1 MPIYAITAKD
11 GREFEMEGNRQPTLQ
26 EIQAAY
32 ESLTQRTEQLAEVG
46 KTPTG
51 ESSWGKRAL
60 RAVVTANPVSMGAG
74 LGEFLYNAATAPART
89 LTTTETGQAIGKAL
103 GESIPAQSFRE
114 SFPGTAKFLRENWY
128 NSPIPTASEAGKTL
142 GAPGSP
148 MEMQNSI
155 LNKVLGAES
164 NAQTAAGRVGD
175 AAIGALSGGG
185 VQGLLNL
192 PGGIKSA
199 SDALGQIFGGVAA
212 QTAAETTNNPIAA
225 LAAGA
230 IGQKAAS
237 GVGSAA
243 TQAKTRLLPESSL
256 ASPDVLNAAA
266 GKDLSKNL
274 RQEDINALSRIQQN
288 ASYDVSQ
295 DATGKMVPFNP
306 SENNPLGLNAAQ
318 QAESPLV
325 NALVAK
331 VSQSPK
337 SAAIASDEMVA
348 QQAELQKLQD
358 QLVAQTKSPDVKTLE
373 QIGAGIRTNVKAQ
386 IRNLDQRRKQQI
398 SALENYPISRTNDT
412 VGYANAA
419 LSKELQKIDLE
430 AMGVPMP
437 DILTGRINNAG
448 ELAKN
453 MPDIYAL
460 GQSLYKNN
468 ATSAKKALDSYIS
481 AVKSSLPE
489 KAQRSL
495 DEANRLSQ
503 DRTVLSNS
511 KVMQVGDYESA
522 AFPRKEGKP
531 GALFNTSDEG
541 LAAGFFSG
549 KVPAIDDWKF
559 LRDNLGDVA
568 AKNAAESKILFDLSQ
583 ANSIPE
589 LKSAIARYNGLF
601 SAAPE
606 LKDITARYSKGLDNL
621 EVLAQK
627 LNPDKVPL
635 SVDQGGIASR
645 QQIDSGGYLVGGYA
659 GTLVSRLFTG
669 RGPEFQN
676 AVNDRVSAALKG
688 RDPELASKIFAI
700 ASKYK
705 NSGLKGQT
713 LDALKNDFNKLIES
727 TSVTIGSNQD
737 LNLGEK

>member
-1 MPIYAITAKD
+1 MPRYQLTLPDGSQVISEGGDVESAYANHVLAQ
-11 GREFEMEGNRQPTLQ
+11 ENAQRQQ
-26 EIQAAY
+26 QADK
-32 ESLTQRTEQLAEVG
+32 LAEVG

-51 ESSWGKRAL
+51 ESSLGKRAL
-60 RAVVTANPVSMGAG
+60 RAVVTANPLSIGAG
-74 LGEFLYNAATAPART
+74 LGEFGYNAAVYPARKLSEYLGT
-89 LTTTETGQAIGKAL
+89 QA
-103 GESIPAQSFRE
+103 P
-114 SFPGTAKFLRENWY
+114 
-128 NSPIPTASEAGKTL
+128 PTASEAFQSL
-142 GAPGSP
+142 GLSGSP
-148 MEMQNSI
+148 MDIQSN
-155 LNKVLGAES
+155 LLTKALGAES
-164 NAQTAAGRVGD
+164 LAQTPAGRVGD

-243 TQAKTRLLPESSL
+243 TQAKTRLFPESRF
-256 ASPDVLNAAA
+256 ANQDVLNEVA
-266 GKDLSKNL
+266 GKDLSRNL
-274 RQEDINALSRIQQN
+274 RQKDINELNRIQQN

-295 DATGKMVPFNP
+295 DATGKMVPFAP

-358 QLVAQTKSPDVKTLE
+358 QFVAQAKSPDVKTLE

-386 IRNLDQRRKQQI
+386 IDNLDQQRKQQV

-437 DILTGRINNAG
+437 NILTGRINNAG

-481 AVKSSLPE
+481 AVKSSLPK

-522 AFPRKEGKP
+522 AFPREEGKP

-606 LKDITARYSKGLDNL
+606 LKSITAQYSKGLDNL

-635 SVDQGGIASR
+635 SVEESGIASR

-659 GTLVSRLFTG
+659 GTLASRLLTG

-737 LNLGEK
+737 LNSGEK

>member
-51 ESSWGKRAL
+51 ESSLGKRAL
-60 RAVVTANPVSMGAG
+60 RAVVTANPASIGAG
-74 LGEFLYNAATAPART
+74 LGDFAWKAAMYPAT
-89 LTTTETGQAIGKAL
+89 KLSEYL
-103 GESIPAQSFRE
+103 GTRP
-114 SFPGTAKFLRENWY
+114 P
-128 NSPIPTASEAGKTL
+128 PTMSEVYQGL
-142 GAPGSP
+142 GLPGSP
-148 MEMQNSI
+148 MEMQNSA

-164 NAQTAAGRVGD
+164 NAQTAAGRVVD
-175 AAIGALSGGG
+175 AVIGAGAGGLG
-185 VQGLLNL
+185 QGLLNL
-192 PGGIKSA
+192 PGGATSA
-199 SDALGQIFGGVAA
+199 SGVLAQALGGGTA
-212 QTAAETTNNPIAA
+212 QTAAEVTGGNPIAA
-225 LAAGA
+225 LAGG
-230 IGQKAAS
+230 IVGQKVAS

-295 DATGKMVPFNP
+295 DATGKMVPFAP

-348 QQAELQKLQD
+348 QQAELQKRQD

-386 IRNLDQRRKQQI
+386 IDNLDQQRKQQV
-398 SALENYPISRTNDT
+398 SALGNYLISRPNDT
-412 VGYANAA
+412 IAYANAA
-419 LSKELQKIDLE
+419 LSKELQKIDLK

-437 DILTGRINNAG
+437 NILTGRIKNAG
-448 ELAKN
+448 DLAKN
-453 MPDIYAL
+453 MPDIYAF

-468 ATSAKKALDSYIS
+468 ATSSKEALDSYIG
-481 AVKSSLPE
+481 AIKSSLPKE
-489 KAQRSL
+489 AQRSL
-495 DEANRLSQ
+495 DEVNRLSQ

-522 AFPRKEGKP
+522 AFPREEGKT
-531 GALFNTSDEG
+531 GALFDTSDEG

-568 AKNAAESKILFDLSQ
+568 AKNVAESKILFDLSQ

-606 LKDITARYSKGLDNL
+606 LKAITARYSKGLDDL

-635 SVDQGGIASR
+635 SVEESGIASR
-645 QQIDSGGYLVGGYA
+645 QQIDSGSYLIGGYA

-705 NSGLKGQT
+705 NSGLKGRT

-737 LNLGEK
+737 LNSGEK